1 MWLGPTKHFQKVGAN
16 MWLGPIKDV
25 GPRRWENV
33 GKELGELPGELP
45 DDLPG
50 ELPDILPDI
59 LLRGIETDLR

>member
-33 GKELGELPGELP
+33 GKELGELP
-45 DDLPG
+45 
-50 ELPDILPDI
+50 DI

>member
-33 GKELGELPGELP
+33 GKELDMSSPTSSPTSYYEALKQ
-45 DDLPG
+45 
-50 ELPDILPDI
+50 ILGRIDV
-59 LLRGIETDLR
+59 GKM

>member
-1 MWLGPTKHFQKVGAN
+1 MLLGPTKHFQKVGAN

-33 GKELGELPGELP
+33 GKELGELPNV
-45 DDLPG
+45 
-50 ELPDILPDI
+50 LPDI